1 MAARW
6 PEIGQPAKR
15 NASDLALQ
23 PGGCTQGARAV
34 GLQQTP
40 GRLASPGKELPSAP
54 GPVAKLLHSNTAS
67 CPSCVPSV
75 MPGTGTR
82 ERET

>member
-34 GLQQTP
+34 GLQQTCLS
-40 GRLASPGKELPSAP
+40 RQRAAL
-54 GPVAKLLHSNTAS
+54 
-67 CPSCVPSV
+67 CPRARS
-75 MPGTGTR
+75 
-82 ERET
+82 